1 MKFNLK
7 KFWKKNKTVIIIV
20 LIILAIG
27 LGVLIFLLTKPNDVP
42 SKSPNDVP
50 SKPPIEDSTQEEK
63 FISNWKSSVPTSSQN
78 TQLNNIKMYNRFN
91 NIKNALI
98 KTPIIV
104 GDTLMDVTRN
114 ADLKITKLKENI
126 LSFQTVFENKNY
138 YLTYS
143 KNGNQKEM
151 LAPGQIYWSLNPQD
165 HIYLF
170 LNDKKILF
178 LSENNQPS
186 DLQLY
191 FHWYGNKYN
200 DRSLDAGYFVLKN
213 KNDISFNNRN
223 LVEYQFEEKDDNI
236 EIKNELKK
244 KIKKSYNTRNR
255 EDPKNLVKEDGVV
268 YKKGMNEIK

>member
-27 LGVLIFLLTKPNDVP
+27 LGVLIFLLTKPDDGP
-42 SKSPNDVP
+42 SKSPDDAP
-50 SKPPIEDSTQEEK
+50 SKPRIEDSTQKEK
-63 FISNWKSSVPTSSQN
+63 FISGWKSSVPTSSQN
-78 TQLNNIKMYNRFN
+78 TKLNNIKMYNRFN
-91 NIKNALI
+91 NMKNALI

-104 GDTLMDVTRN
+104 GDTLIDVTRN
-114 ADLKITKLKENI
+114 AHLNITKLKENI
-126 LSFQTVFENKNY
+126 LSFQTVFEGKNY

-151 LAPGQIYWSLNPQD
+151 LTPGQIYWSLNPKD

-213 KNDISFNNRN
+213 KKDISLNNKN

-236 EIKNELKK
+236 EIKNKPKK
-244 KIKKSYNTRNR
+244 ETTENDNTE
-255 EDPKNLVKEDGVV
+255 EDPKNNIIEDQ
-268 YKKGMNEIK
+268 ELSIKLTSPLA